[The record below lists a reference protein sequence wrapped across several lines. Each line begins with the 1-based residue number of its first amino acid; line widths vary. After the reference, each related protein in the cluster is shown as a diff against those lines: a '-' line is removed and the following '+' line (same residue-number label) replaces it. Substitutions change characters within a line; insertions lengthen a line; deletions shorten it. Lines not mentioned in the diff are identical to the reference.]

1 MMVSIIVPVFNV
13 EKYIEKCILSVIE
26 QTYSNW
32 ELLLIND
39 GSSDN
44 SGVICDN
51 FSLNDDRIKVIH
63 KSNTGVSDTR
73 NLGLDMAKGK
83 YVIFLDADDYW
94 YEKMALSQLVKTAET
109 NDLDLVRGE
118 YKAVDQDGNL
128 LFERFLTKS
137 KKTYS
142 GQILSSG
149 IFHTKII
156 CGENFL
162 VLSLIRRDVIGNL
175 RFNKNKTFLE
185 DMEFYTYLLLKKL
198 RCMFIPLRFYAYRK
212 ILSSASNTPKI
223 QNLSDSF
230 SMCDVFNN
238 CAEETIDEILK
249 ESYRYYS
256 VMMYYWTLDT
266 MSQEPYYANRLS
278 LIDELSLIDLNKRV
292 RRWIKSTNKIYS
304 LLIYLSP
311 NLSIIYFRI
320 KHKIG
325 NWIRRIQRSIL

>member
-94 YEKMALSQLVKTAET
+94 YEKIALSQLVETAET

-142 GQILSSG
+142 EQILSSG

-162 VLSLIRRDVIGNL
+162 VLSLIRKDVIGSL

-185 DMEFYTYLLLKKL
+185 DMEFYTYLLLQNL

-212 ILSSASNTPKI
+212 ISSSASNTPKI

-230 SMCDVFNN
+230 SMCEVFNN
-238 CAEETIDEILK
+238 CAEETTDEILR

-256 VMMYYWTLDT
+256 VMMYCWTLDT
-266 MSQEPYYANRLS
+266 MSQEPYYANRLG
-278 LIDELSLIDLNKRV
+278 LINELSLIDLNKQV
-292 RRWIKSTNKIYS
+292 RRWGKSANKNYS

-311 NLSIIYFRI
+311 NLSVIYFRI

-325 NWIRRIQRSIL
+325 NWLRRIQRSFF